1 VEDYVYL
8 GTTFNYNGQ
17 FTKATKRC
25 CDSPTRA
32 MFSLLQKGKQLHLNI
47 ETMLH
52 LFNTIVV
59 PIVLYGCEAWGHTD
73 LKVLERVQ
81 LRFCKLLL
89 HVKSSTPN
97 NMIYGELG
105 ILPLAVKVKVKMVGF
120 WLKLVQDSSSA
131 KISVLMYK
139 LMLKRFTLGCANDWI
154 SQVKGILDEAGYSNI
169 WIEQGENTNH
179 LWLKQSLNLRLKDQ
193 FIQSWS
199 ASIFDSSKCLN

>member
-1 VEDYVYL
+1 MEDYVSL
-8 GTTFNYNGQ
+8 ERTFNYNGQ
-17 FTKATKRC
+17 FTKAKKRC
-25 CDSPTRA
+25 CDSATRA

-105 ILPLAVKVKVKMVGF
+105 ILPLAVKVKVA
-120 WLKLVQDSSSA
+120 QA
-131 KISVLMYK
+131 
-139 LMLKRFTLGCANDWI
+139 
-154 SQVKGILDEAGYSNI
+154 
-169 WIEQGENTNH
+169 
-179 LWLKQSLNLRLKDQ
+179 
-193 FIQSWS
+193 
-199 ASIFDSSKCLN
+199 